1 MRTFLIIL
9 AIVAVVIGGVA
20 LYLALTTP
28 SAATPVRFPLS
39 ASQRALIARV
49 PAAADSFAL
58 IPTAA
63 LLHKRL
69 LANPVTR
76 DAVERWTNE
85 HDVPKPWM
93 LGGAD
98 AVVWRRAKKISYAIR
113 LDPFRA
119 FLVRLWL
126 MSSTN
131 ANGVW
136 DGSVFVIGQSGPPLD
151 ARALNELL
159 ALTNGLPEGDFFA
172 VQRDPARGMF
182 PPIGRPSVT
191 SVRVTPAAIDLV
203 SRANVATAA
212 PSGRGA
218 AEGSGTHMITARH
231 PRSALLSATFARPP
245 RILGDVQRLLGTD
258 LSTLLG
264 NGGSVAL
271 YDIDAGTFLPRP
283 KGVVSLPASEQSRQ
297 TIGDFKSAI
306 DLVGETRDTGSE
318 VLVSF
323 DRQSMPLYI
332 KDTFEPAA
340 WPATAWSLRIDAQRM
355 PPILDKLSDSRG
367 LRLVASRVHRASRDL
382 NRWTEALRQARSIEA
397 ADSISGG
404 FEELRVRIAS
414 K

>member
-9 AIVAVVIGGVA
+9 AIVAVVIGVMA

-28 SAATPVRFPLS
+28 STATPVRFPLS

-63 LLHKRL
+63 LLNKRL

-76 DAVERWTNE
+76 DAVARWTSE
-85 HDVPKPWM
+85 HDVPQPWM

-98 AVVWRRAKKISYAIR
+98 AVVWRRAKRISYAIR

-131 ANGVW
+131 VNGVW
-136 DGSVFVIGQSGPPLD
+136 DGSVFVIGDPGAPLD
-151 ARALNELL
+151 PRALDDLL
-159 ALTNGLPEGDFFA
+159 ALANGLPEGDFLA

-203 SRANVATAA
+203 SRAVAERDAVA
-212 PSGRGA
+212 NPP
-218 AEGSGTHMITARH
+218 ITARH
-231 PRSALLSATFARPP
+231 PKNALLSASFARPP

-258 LSTLLG
+258 LSSLLG
-264 NGGSVAL
+264 NGGSVSL

-283 KGVVSLPASEQSRQ
+283 KGVISLPANEQSRRA
-297 TIGDFKSAI
+297 IGDIQSAI

-332 KDTFEPAA
+332 KDTFAPAA
-340 WPATAWSLRIDAQRM
+340 WPASVWSLRIDAQRM

-367 LRLVASRVHRASRDL
+367 LRLVASRVHRAARDL
-382 NRWTEALRQARSIEA
+382 RRWTEALRRAQSIEA
-397 ADSISGG
+397 ADSVSGG

>member
-9 AIVAVVIGGVA
+9 AIVAVLIGA
-20 LYLALTTP
+20 MAAYLALTTP
-28 SAATPVRFPLS
+28 SAAAPVRFPLS

-49 PAAADSFAL
+49 PASADSFAL

-63 LLHKRL
+63 LLNKRL

-76 DAVERWTNE
+76 DAVERWTSE
-85 HDVPKPWM
+85 HDVPQPWM

-98 AVVWRRAKKISYAIR
+98 AVAWRRGKKISYAIR

-136 DGSVFVIGQSGPPLD
+136 DGSVFVIGEPGAPLD
-151 ARALNELL
+151 ARSLDDIL
-159 ALTNGLPEGDFFA
+159 ALANGLPEGDFFA
-172 VQRDPARGMF
+172 VQRDRARGMF
-182 PPIGRPSVT
+182 PPIARPSVT

-203 SRANVATAA
+203 SRAGADPGAPEDGGAPEARAT
-212 PSGRGA
+212 P
-218 AEGSGTHMITARH
+218 ARH
-231 PRSALLSATFARPP
+231 PKNALLSATFARPP

-283 KGVVSLPASEQSRQ
+283 KGVISLPANEQSRRA
-297 TIGDFKSAI
+297 IGDVQSAI
-306 DLVGETRDTGSE
+306 SLVGETRDTGAE

-340 WPATAWSLRIDAQRM
+340 WPATVWSLRIDAQRM

-382 NRWTEALRQARSIEA
+382 RRWTEALRQARSIEA
-397 ADSISGG
+397 ADSVSGG